1 MSVIFIVLPL
11 ALVLGGLALAAFLW
25 SVRSGQFED
34 LDTPGIRVALED
46 DRAGRRAA
54 RGETLP

>member
-11 ALVLGGLALAAFLW
+11 ALVFGGAALAAFLW

-34 LDTPGIRVALED
+34 LDTPGIRVALDD
-46 DRAGRRAA
+46 DRAVRR
-54 RGETLP
+54 RG